1 MNRPERR
8 ITMGGRTQFTAWQI
22 TGGVIGAMV
31 GAAAGTVLTT
41 ASFFD
46 FLAARFG
53 PIYNGAGESGLLVFW
68 VAPFAFAWGSVTGG
82 ILVSVA
88 MRWVAHLSERSSI
101 GHGCSRSAPG
111 WVYGGIAMLLVPLA
125 FWGGCVVLGFALQV
139 LAQLFMGLSPTPYT
153 H

>member
-1 MNRPERR
+1 
-8 ITMGGRTQFTAWQI
+8 MGGRTQFTAWQI
-22 TGGVIGAMV
+22 TGGVICAVV
-31 GAAAGTVLTT
+31 GAAAGTILTT
-41 ASFFD
+41 ASFFH

-68 VAPFAFAWGSVTGG
+68 VVPFAVAWGSITGG

-101 GHGCSRSAPG
+101 DDEGSRSAPR
-111 WVYGGIAMLLVPLA
+111 WVYGGVAALVVPLV

-139 LAQLFMGLSPTPYT
+139 LAQLFMGLGPTPYAR
-153 H
+153 